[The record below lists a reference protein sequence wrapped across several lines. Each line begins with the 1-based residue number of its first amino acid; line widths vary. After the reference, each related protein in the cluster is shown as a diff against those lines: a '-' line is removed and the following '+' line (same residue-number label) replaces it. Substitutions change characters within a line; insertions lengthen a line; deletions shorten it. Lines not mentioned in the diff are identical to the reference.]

1 MASKRVLV
9 AGGLVLAIGAAVL
22 VERLIVTDKE
32 AILLAADKSAQAIS
46 RGDVGEALKVLH
58 PDALTQAG
66 NPLQTRLMLEEALRQ
81 MPLDKVNF
89 LVRDLSVENGA
100 GKMSID
106 VMILPKDAK
115 KAGSSI
121 FRQPMVLTWEKV
133 GDEWKVRKADPR

>member
-1 MASKRVLV
+1 MSSKRVLV
-9 AGGLVLAIGAAVL
+9 AGGLLFAVGGAVL

-32 AILLAADKSAQAIS
+32 AILLAAEASAQAIS
-46 RGDVGEALKVLH
+46 RGDVAEALKVLH

-66 NPLQTRLMLEEALRQ
+66 NPQQTRLLLEETLRQ

-89 LVRDLSVENGA
+89 LVRDLNVENGV

-106 VMILPKDAK
+106 VMILPKDPK

-121 FRQPMVLTWEKV
+121 FRQPMVLTWEKS